1 MPILT
6 ITSPDPVFDIK
17 NKKFVII
24 TSRVHP
30 GESPSSFIMRGI
42 LHYVTGQTDLAE
54 ALRKH
59 YIFKIVPMIN
69 PDGVIVGNTRCNL
82 AGADLN
88 RQYKHAVK
96 EAFPTVHHVKMLI
109 AKLLEE
115 DYSISIYCDLH
126 AHSRKYNVFMY
137 GCENRKRSQKF
148 LMEQLF
154 PLMLHKNAKNR
165 FNFEDCRFTMPRSKE
180 ATGRIVFWNMGIT
193 NSFTLEASYG
203 GSNKGTKAYTHFN
216 IRDYEQLGRYWCE
229 TLVDVFDPS
238 PPNQQLR
245 YKTIVKLMSE
255 ESCATDPCNI
265 AMTDYSSLES
275 SEGDYTDV
283 NSDEDK
289 YFLFSNL
296 RKIPRRRRRKI
307 PQDQLKKTNKK
318 VEYSVLTITL
328 NTTITIEGGVLK
340 R

>member
-1 MPILT
+1 MVYSEKAQLIHEHGNL
-6 ITSPDPVFDIK
+6 F
-17 NKKFVII
+17 I

-69 PDGVIVGNTRCNL
+69 PDGVIVGNTRCNIITTIIILIIVGNTRCNL

-96 EAFPTVHHVKMLI
+96 EAFPTVHYVKMLI
-109 AKLLEE
+109 AKLLED

-137 GCENRKRSQKF
+137 GCENRKRSQKY

-165 FNFEDCRFTMPRSKE
+165 FNFEDCRFTITRSKE
-180 ATGRIVFWNMGIT
+180 TTGRIVFWNMGIT

-203 GSNKGTKAYTHFN
+203 GSNKGNKAYTHFN

-229 TLVDVFDPS
+229 TLVDYQRLS
-238 PPNQQLR
+238 
-245 YKTIVKLMSE
+245 KTI
-255 ESCATDPCNI
+255 
-265 AMTDYSSLES
+265 
-275 SEGDYTDV
+275 
-283 NSDEDK
+283 
-289 YFLFSNL
+289 
-296 RKIPRRRRRKI
+296 
-307 PQDQLKKTNKK
+307 KKTITKTIKNTGQ
-318 VEYSVLTITL
+318 VL
-328 NTTITIEGGVLK
+328 V
-340 R
+340 